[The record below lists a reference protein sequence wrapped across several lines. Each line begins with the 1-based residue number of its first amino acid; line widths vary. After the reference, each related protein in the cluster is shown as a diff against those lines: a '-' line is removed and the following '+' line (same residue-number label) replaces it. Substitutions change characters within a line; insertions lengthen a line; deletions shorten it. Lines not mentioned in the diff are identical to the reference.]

1 MSLALVFSIKRYLF
15 LPFGLEARRGTT
27 PSLRNEARA
36 GCFPR
41 VGHAYNKRPEEAKSG
56 RAEIRLRGKKKRK
69 AVWSLFSWTSTRSL
83 LACRRLALVTC
94 HFGVWKRRLLGGRL
108 AGSSDET
115 PKRVLR
121 WNICPVKHLSTASIS
136 GILHAWTYEVARLPS
151 DWRFMVVFRSAQE

>member
-56 RAEIRLRGKKKRK
+56 RAEIRLRGKKEKK
-69 AVWSLFSWTSTRSL
+69 SSMVTILVDVDKILTGLQTSGPRDLPLRGLEEAPTWR
-83 LACRRLALVTC
+83 A
-94 HFGVWKRRLLGGRL
+94 FGG
-108 AGSSDET
+108 E
-115 PKRVLR
+115 
-121 WNICPVKHLSTASIS
+121 
-136 GILHAWTYEVARLPS
+136 
-151 DWRFMVVFRSAQE
+151 FR